1 MAASPDIISGLLS
14 DPNTAPYLG
23 AAMGLL
29 QSSGASRLPVTM
41 GAAMGNA
48 LGGSQQYN
56 QQVLQNAMAR
66 LQLGYKD
73 WLLSQMG
80 AQQAQP
86 SQSLS
91 DLNQGQ
97 TPPTTPSAK
106 QLKDLN
112 QASAGNPTAA
122 PTGNLLLSPSPG
134 AALTMPAAS
143 SASSSSQPTPAQ
155 TAPAPQGLFPGMSPS
170 ERLTMLSGL
179 FTDPGRLASAMY
191 ENNPA
196 VKAAESS
203 LAIDQRMMA
212 QAAQNK
218 DMQSYQLWQQKAYE
232 DAGAMQ
238 HTFGGVANV
247 LGMGPGGSL
256 VFGKPPEATIM
267 RNGQVELAPG
277 SLPAITATEMAHQI
291 VPMVNPVT
299 GVETGYTSAYNASA
313 LPTRPTATGA
323 QGAPAGALNPAGA
336 APALSIGPAQAAAQK
351 EIATQSTQQLTE
363 AITDQHSAQQ
373 QIAQLGELTANL
385 SALNTSAAKPAKIQI
400 ESLINGI
407 GTTLGMRPFNLDLT
421 NTQAAQKTIVN
432 FTQTA
437 TRALGARE
445 PFQAIKF
452 IEQSLPSIKN
462 TPDANLVVSGMLRGL
477 AEYANARGAAAQDWQ
492 SKYGSGYVPG
502 RGTFQGN
509 WQKTASPLA
518 FMMDSFPEFEQKAI
532 IAASAKNATLRYE
545 LQTAAQSKALM
556 QKQGYWPS
564 DESNQ

>member
-1 MAASPDIISGLLS
+1 MAVSPEILSGLLS
-14 DPNTAPYLG
+14 DPNTAPYMG

-29 QSSGASRLPVTM
+29 NSSGASRLPVTM

-56 QQVLQNAMAR
+56 SQVLQNAMAR

-73 WLLSQMG
+73 WLLNQMG

-106 QLKDLN
+106 QLKNLS
-112 QASAGNPTAA
+112 QASGSTPATV
-122 PTGNLLLSPSPG
+122 GNLLLAAAPG
-134 AALTMPAAS
+134 SALTMPTQTGADN
-143 SASSSSQPTPAQ
+143 SQSPVTQPAQ
-155 TAPAPQGLFPGMSPS
+155 SQGLFPGMNSS

-179 FTDPGRLASAMY
+179 FTDPGRLASTMY
-191 ENNPA
+191 ANNPG

-203 LAIDQRMMA
+203 LAIDQQMMG
-212 QAAQNK
+212 QAAQNG
-218 DMQSYQLWQQKAYE
+218 DAQAYQLWQQKAYQ
-232 DAGAMQ
+232 DSGAMQ

-247 LGMGPGGSL
+247 LGMQPGGSWIA
-256 VFGKPPEATIM
+256 GRPPEGTTM
-267 RNGQVELAPG
+267 VNGKVQLSPG
-277 SLPAITATEMAHQI
+277 ALNAITATEMAHKVI
-291 VPMVNPVT
+291 PYVNPVT
-299 GVETGYTSAYNASA
+299 GVTTGYTSAYNTSA
-313 LPTRPTATGA
+313 LPSTSGAPQGTGTA
-323 QGAPAGALNPAGA
+323 APAGAPAS
-336 APALSIGPAQAAAQK
+336 ALSLGPAQTAAQK
-351 EIATQSTQQLTE
+351 EIATQSTEQLTE
-363 AITDQHSAQQ
+363 AITAQQAAQQ

-385 SALNTSAAKPAKIQI
+385 SALNTSAAKPAKVQI
-400 ESLINGI
+400 ENVMNGL
-407 GTTLGMRPFNLDLT
+407 GTTLGMKPFNLDLT

-477 AEYANARGAAAQDWQ
+477 AEYTNARGAAAQDWQ
-492 SKYGSGYVPG
+492 AKYGSGYVPG
-502 RGTFQGN
+502 RGTFQGT

-532 IAASAKNATLRYE
+532 VAAAAKNATLRYE
-545 LQTAAQSKALM
+545 LQTAAQSKAMM

-564 DESNQ
+564 DSNQ